1 VTAKNR
7 KFRPKLRLPT
17 QPLFVL
23 PSQPKL
29 DAVPTEVSFHASLRD
44 RIQAEMKRRI
54 PSSPW
59 LQRLHQLPRPSRGLL
74 TRAYCWLHA
83 RYKSTA
89 TKRLRVHET
98 VSLGEKRFVALLS
111 VEGREFLIGGGSAG
125 VSLLAQ
131 LGTAIEPAEKLQQE
145 LGVTGDSE

>member
-7 KFRPKLRLPT
+7 KLRPKLRLPT
-17 QPLFVL
+17 RPLFVL

-29 DAVPTEVSFHASLRD
+29 DSAPTEVSFHASLRD

-74 TRAYCWLHA
+74 TRAYSWLHA

-131 LGTAIEPAEKLQQE
+131 LGTAIEPAAELRHE